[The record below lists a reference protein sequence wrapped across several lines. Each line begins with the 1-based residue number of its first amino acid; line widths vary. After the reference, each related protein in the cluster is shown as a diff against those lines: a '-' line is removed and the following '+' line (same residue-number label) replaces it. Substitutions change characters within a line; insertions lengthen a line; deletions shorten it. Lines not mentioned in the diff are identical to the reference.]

1 MIASVLLGLFAL
13 QGAEIR
19 PMIECS
25 EHMNDDRALLSCL
38 SGLLEAAEDD
48 LDTALAAARQEASE
62 IDLDMPGVADAAS
75 RLGAAHSAW
84 IAYRDAECERRASLL
99 LIGDDAEAVA
109 TDCRIALTRARATE
123 LETQ

>member
-1 MIASVLLGLFAL
+1 MISTVLLGLFAL

-25 EHMNDDRALLSCL
+25 EHMNDDRALRSCL

-75 RLGAAHSAW
+75 RLSAAHSAW
-84 IAYRDAECERRASLL
+84 ITYRDAECERRASLL
-99 LIGDDAEAVA
+99 LIGDDSDAMAM
-109 TDCRIALTRARATE
+109 DCRITLTRARTTE